1 MSKTKAI
8 PYVIIML
15 LSLALLAQHC
25 ADVPNSTTTSD
36 TVVTYDTIKRVVR
49 TKPRLIYT
57 YRTDTV
63 LRTDTAYILQDYT
76 TSKVYE
82 DSVINDTLS
91 IYVKDTISRNSI
103 QGRSVGYVLRLPTRT
118 ITNTTTVTKRPS
130 GLYLGAY
137 GSSPATA
144 GLSAT
149 FVTPRYLGTVGY
161 GTTGLH
167 VGVGVR
173 LGR

>member
-1 MSKTKAI
+1 MKAI
-8 PYVIIML
+8 PYVII
-15 LSLALLAQHC
+15 ALLIATLFTRSC
-25 ADVPNSTTTSD
+25 EAPNSTTTSD
-36 TVVTYDTIKRVVR
+36 TVLTYDTIKQTTR
-49 TKPRLIYT
+49 TKPKLIHT
-57 YRTDTV
+57 YRTDTFT
-63 LRTDTAYILQDYT
+63 RYDTAYILQDYT
-76 TSKVYE
+76 TSKIYE
-82 DSVINDTLS
+82 DSIVTDTLA
-91 IYVKDTISRNSI
+91 IRITDTINMNSI
-103 QGRSVGYVLRLPTRT
+103 LGRSVAYTLRLPIRT